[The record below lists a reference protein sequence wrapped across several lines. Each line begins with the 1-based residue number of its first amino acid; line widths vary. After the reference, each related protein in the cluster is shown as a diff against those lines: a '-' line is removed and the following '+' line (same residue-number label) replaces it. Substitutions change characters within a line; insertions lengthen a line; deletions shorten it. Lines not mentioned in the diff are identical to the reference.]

1 MDLKFV
7 DNGDNTL
14 TIPEQEEAN
23 LDPSLATI
31 RGTGV
36 VDPTT
41 RIITM
46 TITLVDFTDQPEV
59 SFTLTPN

>member
-14 TIPEQEEAN
+14 TIPEQVEEN
-23 LDPSLATI
+23 LAPDQATI

-36 VDPTT
+36 VDPIT
-41 RIITM
+41 RNIIM
-46 TITLVDFTDQPEV
+46 KITLVDFTDQPEIN
-59 SFTLTPN
+59 FTLTPD